1 MLKEAA
7 AAGPK
12 SQAAD
17 DNRRHATTTI
27 TRRSE
32 GRGLGLKGHL
42 PDDIVIRYVN
52 GTGNAVR
59 ADVDHTNLNALPCV
73 GKVSSHLFLNG
84 TKGQTDPYV
93 Q

>member
-1 MLKEAA
+1 MLREVT
-7 AAGPK
+7 AGIK

-32 GRGLGLKGHL
+32 GRGLRLKGHL
-42 PDDIVIRYVN
+42 PDDIIIGYVT

-59 ADVDHTNLNALPCV
+59 ADVDLTNTLPCV
-73 GKVSSHLFLNG
+73 GKVLSYLFSMVRRD
-84 TKGQTDPYV
+84 TTDPYYI